1 MPKIG
6 MKPIRREAL
15 VNAAIF
21 EIGRVGTL
29 DVTVSQI
36 AKQAGVSSALAHH
49 YMGGKD
55 EIFVAAMRHIL
66 TIYRFETQGALALST
81 TPRERVE
88 AIIRSSF
95 SKQNFRPDVVSAWL
109 NFYVKANASAP
120 TKRLLTVYHKR
131 ILSNLTYSLRPL
143 VGDNAP
149 KVASGIAAMI
159 DGFYLQLAL
168 KNKPTNKDTL
178 VHLIIEYLDMSIER
192 NAIKNDI

>member
-15 VNAAIF
+15 LNAAIF
-21 EIGRVGTL
+21 EIGRVGIL
-29 DVTVSQI
+29 DVTVRQI

-66 TIYRFETQGALALST
+66 TIYGAEIRSALALTS

-88 AIIRSSF
+88 AIIRTSF
-95 SKQNFRPDVVSAWL
+95 SEQNFCPDVVGAWL
-109 NFYVKANASAP
+109 NFYIKANKSKP
-120 TKRLLTVYHKR
+120 TQRLLNVYHTR
-131 ILSNLTYSLRPL
+131 ILSNLKHALKPL
-143 VGDNAP
+143 IGAAASD
-149 KVASGIAAMI
+149 VANGIAAMI
-159 DGFYLQLAL
+159 DGLYLQLAL
-168 KNKPTNKDTL
+168 KNTPANKDIF